1 MYGVK
6 RGDIPSGSERLGD
19 ICVRRLVM
27 HANMEYSEI
36 IMSGACSFE
45 GKTYRAIASSKPSK
59 YTRQIVGRAAFAIR
73 LSVHLLSVF
82 CLFVSASVSVA
93 SRPLGQVGPWPD
105 L

>member
-6 RGDIPSGSERLGD
+6 REGRSYGAERLGD
-19 ICVRRLVM
+19 LCIRRLVM

-59 YTRQIVGRAAFAIR
+59 YTRQIFGRAAFAVR
-73 LSVHLLSVF
+73 MSVYLLSVF
-82 CLFVSASVSVA
+82 CLFVCLSVLLVSHA
-93 SRPLGQVGPWPD
+93 
-105 L
+105 